1 MTEKKHA
8 LIIFDG
14 ICNLC
19 NNWVNFIIRNDKKDY
34 FRFTTLQSE
43 NKKKNLANYN
53 IHQYNFDSVF
63 LIENNKIYIQSTA
76 ALRITKKLG
85 GLWPLMYLFIIIPP
99 FIRNKIYQIIAKN
112 RYKWWGKRDSCTV
125 PDGANLEKFL

>member
-43 NKKKNLANYN
+43 NEKKK
-53 IHQYNFDSVF
+53 I
-63 LIENNKIYIQSTA
+63 
-76 ALRITKKLG
+76 
-85 GLWPLMYLFIIIPP
+85 
-99 FIRNKIYQIIAKN
+99 
-112 RYKWWGKRDSCTV
+112 
-125 PDGANLEKFL
+125 